1 MLKFIPAEAADIK
14 IGVRVE
20 IRHPMRPCVGTVTNV
35 TRLRNDSRYFTVAR
49 EIDSIGETFRFDE
62 DLNVYVQV
70 DAEKRMASVM
80 RSLKTRANAVPLLR
94 AKVKLV
100 DGPFNGQEYNPRSH
114 EETLVITCKGQ
125 TGRYERA
132 NADAWGWVA
141 A

>member
-1 MLKFIPAEAADIK
+1 MLRFIPAEAADIK

-20 IRHPMRPCVGTVTNV
+20 IRHPQRRCIGTVTDV

-70 DAEKRMASVM
+70 DAEKRMASFM
-80 RSLKTRANAVPLLR
+80 RSLKARATSVPPLGP
-94 AKVKLV
+94 KVKLSG
-100 DGPFNGQEYNPRSH
+100 GPFNGQQYNPRSH